1 MRMVTDQQVRRLM
14 MLLQQGLTQQ
24 AAADR
29 TAMAVNTARKYRR
42 SGRLPSQ
49 CRPEHTWR
57 TRDDPFD
64 DAWEGIRERLESEP
78 RLQARTLFDV
88 LQREHPGRF
97 ADGQLRTLQRRIRQ
111 WRCLSGPLG
120 EVFFAQVHRPGVL
133 CQSDFTDTG
142 KLGITI
148 GGASF
153 DHLLYHFVLTYSNW
167 EHCTVCFSESF

>member
-1 MRMVTDQQVRRLM
+1 

-111 WRCLSGPLG
+111 WRCLSGPPAQ
-120 EVFFAQVHRPGVL
+120 VFFAQVHRPGVL
-133 CQSDFTDTG
+133 CQSDFTRTG
-142 KLGITI
+142 ELGITI
-148 GGASF
+148 GGTSSI
-153 DHLLYHFVLTYSNW
+153 TCCITS
-167 EHCTVCFSESF
+167 C